1 MRTFLTAMA
10 LLVCVI
16 GTAASKRVSAMSRKI
31 LIVLVAAAALN
42 TGASANALAKGGVV
56 HLFTHP
62 VDGGGGFRQGHFER
76 SSGAYLGGDALR
88 ARMRIGPYQFVGGLH
103 HYEWAR

>member
-1 MRTFLTAMA
+1 MA

-62 VDGGGGFRQGHFER
+62 LAVTTAAVTAMPITRPTAAIRPRDVRQ
-76 SSGAYLGGDALR
+76 
-88 ARMRIGPYQFVGGLH
+88 H
-103 HYEWAR
+103 HAQSTAPELLQGVF